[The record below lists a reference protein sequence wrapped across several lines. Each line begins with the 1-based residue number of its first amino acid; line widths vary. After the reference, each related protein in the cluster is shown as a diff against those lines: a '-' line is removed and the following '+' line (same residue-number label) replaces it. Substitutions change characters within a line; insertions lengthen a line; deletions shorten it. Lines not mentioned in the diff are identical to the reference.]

1 VSTAIRARLQ
11 AIAVACR
18 TDCIPGLL
26 AALLTLPQAIALATL
41 AGMPVEHG
49 LYLSLLP
56 ALAATLIGHSRLA
69 LSGPNTAAS
78 ILLYASAATFA
89 TPGSA
94 AYVNQVL
101 LTTFFAAVFQFA
113 FYFLRVG
120 RLFLDLPLS
129 VTQGIIAGTGLL
141 ILSQQLG
148 PLLGIVINGQG
159 PIESLGQAFFFDAK
173 NYWPMLAGLVAVTAG
188 LIAKR
193 CRLGRYHLLIALAA
207 GWLAADLCDL
217 LLGSATTAFDRLGR
231 LQLSLDFV
239 SVPSVDWT
247 ELVALFAAVSDGL
260 AVAAIGSLQAAIMA
274 RTIAVMTGE
283 RLHVNRDILGQGAM
297 NLIATF
303 TSGLAGATSF
313 NRTLANV
320 ETGARSRAAGVIG
333 IIVLG
338 IALVVAQDVLAR
350 IPLAAVSGVLVLV
363 GLSLLGALKSL
374 DRKHPRRAVEML
386 ATIASAIF
394 LGLFYAVLVGA
405 CLTLYHRALDRDE
418 SDH

>member
-1 VSTAIRARLQ
+1 MIAASLHPPEGIRA
-11 AIAVACR
+11 ACR
-18 TDCIPGLL
+18 ADCVPGLL

-56 ALAATLIGHSRLA
+56 ALAATLIGHSRVA
-69 LSGPNTAAS
+69 VSGPNTAAS

-94 AYVNQVL
+94 GYVNQVL

-129 VTQGIIAGTGLL
+129 VTQGIIAGTGAL
-141 ILSQQLG
+141 ILSQQVG
-148 PLLGIVINGQG
+148 PLLGVVINGQG
-159 PIESLGQAFFFDAK
+159 PVESLGQALAYDAK
-173 NYWPMLAGLVAVTAG
+173 NYWPLLVGGTGVLAGLWS
-188 LIAKR
+188 KQH
-193 CRLGRYHLLIALAA
+193 RLGRYHLLIALAA
-207 GWLAADLCDL
+207 GWLTADLCDL
-217 LLGSATTAFDRLGR
+217 LFGSATTAIERLGR
-231 LQLSLDFV
+231 MHLSLYFL

-247 ELVALFAAVSDGL
+247 ELVALFAAISNGL
-260 AVAAIGSLQAAIMA
+260 AVAAVGSLQAAIMA
-274 RTIAVMTGE
+274 RTTSVMVGE
-283 RLHVNRDILGQGAM
+283 RLHVNRDILGQAAM
-297 NLIATF
+297 NLTAAF

-313 NRTLANV
+313 NRTLANI
-320 ETGARSRAAGVIG
+320 ETGARTRAAGVIG
-333 IIVLG
+333 IVVLG
-338 IALVVAQDVLAR
+338 IALCVAQEWLAR
-350 IPLAAVSGVLVLV
+350 IPLAAVCGVLVLV
-363 GLSLLGALKSL
+363 GLSLLGSL
-374 DRKHPRRAVEML
+374 RSIDRKHPRRAVEML

-418 SDH
+418 Q

>member
-1 VSTAIRARLQ
+1 MNAARRLE
-11 AIAVACR
+11 ALRLACR
-18 TDCIPGLL
+18 ADCVPGVL

-49 LYLSLLP
+49 LYLALLP
-56 ALAATLIGHSRLA
+56 ALAATLVGHSRVA

-94 AYVNQVL
+94 GYVNQVL
-101 LTTFFAAVFQFA
+101 LTTFFAATLQFA

-129 VTQGIIAGTGLL
+129 VTQGIIAGTGVL
-141 ILSQQLG
+141 ILSQQAG
-148 PLLGIVINGQG
+148 PLLGVVINGQG
-159 PIESLGQAFFFDAK
+159 PIESLGQALFFDAK
-173 NYWPMLAGLVAVTAG
+173 NYWPMLVGLVAITAG
-188 LIAKR
+188 FIAKR

-217 LLGSATTAFDRLGR
+217 LVGSATTALDRLGR
-231 LQLSLDFV
+231 LSLSLEFV
-239 SVPSVDWT
+239 SMPSVDWT

-274 RTIAVMTGE
+274 RTTAVMVGE
-283 RLHVNRDILGQGAM
+283 RLHVNRDILGQATM
-297 NLIATF
+297 NMLAAF

-313 NRTLANV
+313 NRTLANI
-320 ETGARSRAAGVIG
+320 ETGARSRVAGVIG
-333 IIVLG
+333 VLVLG
-338 IALVVAQDVLAR
+338 IALAVAQDVLAR
-350 IPLAAVSGVLVLV
+350 IPFAAVSGVLVLV
-363 GLSLLGALKSL
+363 GFSLLGALRSL
-374 DRKHPRRAVEML
+374 DRKHPRRIVEML
-386 ATIASAIF
+386 VTIAAAIF

-418 SDH
+418 D